1 MTGAFRDAPGSA
13 AKTIKPEASHTKPGR
28 TLLQVKTENKKNEV
42 EERRAEENLM
52 LMILAG
58 GGRGQGSPI
67 LYIQTPDRP
76 LQRLLL
82 VMMMMLMMMM
92 VMMVVVRGGE
102 GRITRIVHIAIPDQP
117 LRGCHWY
124 LYATIFI
131 YHDIHIF

>member
-58 GGRGQGSPI
+58 GRGRGQGSPI

-76 LQRLLL
+76 PQRLLL
-82 VMMMMLMMMM
+82 VL
-92 VMMVVVRGGE
+92 
-102 GRITRIVHIAIPDQP
+102 ILILTLISTLI
-117 LRGCHWY
+117 
-124 LYATIFI
+124 
-131 YHDIHIF
+131 

>member
-58 GGRGQGSPI
+58 GG
-67 LYIQTPDRP
+67 
-76 LQRLLL
+76 
-82 VMMMMLMMMM
+82 
-92 VMMVVVRGGE
+92 E
-102 GRITRIVHIAIPDQP
+102 GTRFPNSIYTNSRSSASAA
-117 LRGCHWY
+117 
-124 LYATIFI
+124 ATGT
-131 YHDIHIF
+131 